1 MAQSGLARPS
11 GTEVAGSNPVAPT
24 KFYGKKFRIFYTTS
38 HNIIDAEEIA
48 NHLLKSSKAIC
59 VNIFE
64 NVKSF
69 YLEDKKIKSQKEAV
83 LFIKTLK
90 KKMKLKDLSKKFT
103 SMILQ

>member
-1 MAQSGLARPS
+1 M
-11 GTEVAGSNPVAPT
+11 E
-24 KFYGKKFRIFYTTS
+24 KKFRLFYTTS

-90 KKMKLKDLSKKFT
+90 KKNEIEGFIKEIHKYDTPIIVEIKTGEPNQDYLNWFLNE
-103 SMILQ
+103 

>member
-1 MAQSGLARPS
+1 M
-11 GTEVAGSNPVAPT
+11 E
-24 KFYGKKFRIFYTTS
+24 KKFRIFYTTS

-48 NHLLKSSKAIC
+48 NHLLKSSKAVC

-90 KKMKLKDLSKKFT
+90 KKK
-103 SMILQ
+103 

>member
-1 MAQSGLARPS
+1 M
-11 GTEVAGSNPVAPT
+11 E
-24 KFYGKKFRIFYTTS
+24 KKFRIFYTTS
-38 HNIIDAEEIA
+38 QNIIDAEEIA

-90 KKMKLKDLSKKFT
+90 KKNEIERFIKEIHKYDTPIIVEIKTGEPNQDYLNWFLNE
-103 SMILQ
+103 

>member
-1 MAQSGLARPS
+1 M
-11 GTEVAGSNPVAPT
+11 E
-24 KFYGKKFRIFYTTS
+24 KKFRIFYTTS
-38 HNIIDAEEIA
+38 QNIIDAEEIA

-90 KKMKLKDLSKKFT
+90 KKNEIERFIKEIHKYDTPIIVEIKTGEPNQDYLDWFLNE
-103 SMILQ
+103 

>member
-1 MAQSGLARPS
+1 M
-11 GTEVAGSNPVAPT
+11 E
-24 KFYGKKFRIFYTTS
+24 KKFRIFYTTS

-48 NHLLKSSKAIC
+48 NHLLKSSKAVC

-90 KKMKLKDLSKKFT
+90 KKNEIEEFIKEIHKYDTPIIVEIKTGEPNQDYLNWFLNE
-103 SMILQ
+103 

>member
-1 MAQSGLARPS
+1 M
-11 GTEVAGSNPVAPT
+11 E
-24 KFYGKKFRIFYTTS
+24 KKFRIFYTTS

-69 YLEDKKIKSQKEAV
+69 YLEDKKIKSQREAV

-90 KKMKLKDLSKKFT
+90 KKKEIQRFIKEIHKYDTPIIVEIKTGEPNQDYLDWFLNE
-103 SMILQ
+103 

>member
-1 MAQSGLARPS
+1 M
-11 GTEVAGSNPVAPT
+11 E
-24 KFYGKKFRIFYTTS
+24 KKFRIFYTTS

>member
-1 MAQSGLARPS
+1 M
-11 GTEVAGSNPVAPT
+11 E
-24 KFYGKKFRIFYTTS
+24 KKFRIFYTTS
-38 HNIIDAEEIA
+38 QNIIDAEEIA
-48 NHLLKSSKAIC
+48 NHLLNSSKAIC

-90 KKMKLKDLSKKFT
+90 KKNEIERFIKEIHKYDTPIIVEIKTGEPNQDYLNWFLNE
-103 SMILQ
+103 

>member
-1 MAQSGLARPS
+1 M
-11 GTEVAGSNPVAPT
+11 E
-24 KFYGKKFRIFYTTS
+24 KKFRIFYTTT

-48 NHLLKSSKAIC
+48 NHLLKGSKAIC

-90 KKMKLKDLSKKFT
+90 KKNEIEGFIKEIHKYDTPIIVEIKTGEPNQDYLNWFLNE
-103 SMILQ
+103 

>member
-1 MAQSGLARPS
+1 M
-11 GTEVAGSNPVAPT
+11 E
-24 KFYGKKFRIFYTTS
+24 KKFRIFYTTS

-69 YLEDKKIKSQKEAV
+69 YLEDKKIKSQREAV

-90 KKMKLKDLSKKFT
+90 KKNEIERFIKKIHKYDTPIIVEIKTGEPNQDYLNWF
-103 SMILQ
+103 LNE

>member
-1 MAQSGLARPS
+1 M
-11 GTEVAGSNPVAPT
+11 E
-24 KFYGKKFRIFYTTS
+24 KKFRIFYTTS
-38 HNIIDAEEIA
+38 HNVIDAEEIA

-69 YLEDKKIKSQKEAV
+69 YLENKKIKSQKEAV

-90 KKMKLKDLSKKFT
+90 KKNEIERFIKEIHKYDTPIIVEIKTGEPNQDYLDWFLNE
-103 SMILQ
+103 

>member
-1 MAQSGLARPS
+1 M
-11 GTEVAGSNPVAPT
+11 E
-24 KFYGKKFRIFYTTS
+24 KKFRIFYTTS

-83 LFIKTLK
+83 FFIKTLK
-90 KKMKLKDLSKKFT
+90 KKMKLKDLSKKFIN
-103 SMILQ
+103 MILQ

>member
-1 MAQSGLARPS
+1 M
-11 GTEVAGSNPVAPT
+11 E
-24 KFYGKKFRIFYTTS
+24 KKFRIFYTTS
-38 HNIIDAEEIA
+38 QNIIDAEEIA

-90 KKMKLKDLSKKFT
+90 KKNEIEGFIKEIHKYDTPIIVEIKTGEPNQDYLNWFLNE
-103 SMILQ
+103 

>member
-1 MAQSGLARPS
+1 M
-11 GTEVAGSNPVAPT
+11 E
-24 KFYGKKFRIFYTTS
+24 KKFRIFYTTS
-38 HNIIDAEEIA
+38 LNIIDAEEIV

-69 YLEDKKIKSQKEAV
+69 YLEDKKIKSQKEVV

-90 KKMKLKDLSKKFT
+90 KKNEIEEFIKEIHKYDTPIIVEIKTGEPNQDYLNWFLNE
-103 SMILQ
+103 

>member
-1 MAQSGLARPS
+1 M
-11 GTEVAGSNPVAPT
+11 E
-24 KFYGKKFRIFYTTS
+24 KKFRIFYTTS

-90 KKMKLKDLSKKFT
+90 KKNEIERIYQRNS
-103 SMILQ
+103 

>member
-1 MAQSGLARPS
+1 M
-11 GTEVAGSNPVAPT
+11 E
-24 KFYGKKFRIFYTTS
+24 KKFRIFYTTS
-38 HNIIDAEEIA
+38 QNIIDAEEIA

-64 NVKSF
+64 NVKSL

-90 KKMKLKDLSKKFT
+90 KKNEIERFIKEIHKYDTPIIVEIKTGEPNQDYLDWFLNE
-103 SMILQ
+103 

>member
-1 MAQSGLARPS
+1 M
-11 GTEVAGSNPVAPT
+11 E
-24 KFYGKKFRIFYTTS
+24 KKFRIFYTTS

-90 KKMKLKDLSKKFT
+90 KKNEIEGFIKEIHKYDTPIIVEIKTGEPNQDYLNWFLNE
-103 SMILQ
+103 

>member
-1 MAQSGLARPS
+1 M
-11 GTEVAGSNPVAPT
+11 E
-24 KFYGKKFRIFYTTS
+24 KKFRIFYTTS
-38 HNIIDAEEIA
+38 QNIIDAEEIA
-48 NHLLKSSKAIC
+48 NHLLKSSKAVC

-90 KKMKLKDLSKKFT
+90 KKNEIERFIKEIHKYDTPIIVEIKTGEPNQDYLNWFLNE
-103 SMILQ
+103 

>member
-1 MAQSGLARPS
+1 M
-11 GTEVAGSNPVAPT
+11 E
-24 KFYGKKFRIFYTTS
+24 KKFRIFYTTS
-38 HNIIDAEEIA
+38 QNIIDAEEIA

-64 NVKSF
+64 NVKSL

-90 KKMKLKDLSKKFT
+90 KKNEIEGFIKEIHKYDTPIIVEIKTGEPNQDYLNWFLNE
-103 SMILQ
+103 

>member
-1 MAQSGLARPS
+1 M
-11 GTEVAGSNPVAPT
+11 E
-24 KFYGKKFRIFYTTS
+24 KKFRIFYTTS

-90 KKMKLKDLSKKFT
+90 KKNEIEEFIKEIHKYDTPIIVEIKTGEPNQDYLNWFLNE
-103 SMILQ
+103 

>member
-1 MAQSGLARPS
+1 M
-11 GTEVAGSNPVAPT
+11 E
-24 KFYGKKFRIFYTTS
+24 KKFRIFYTTS

-90 KKMKLKDLSKKFT
+90 KKNEIEEFIKEIHKYDTPIIVEIKTGEPNQDYLDWFLNE
-103 SMILQ
+103 

>member
-1 MAQSGLARPS
+1 M
-11 GTEVAGSNPVAPT
+11 E
-24 KFYGKKFRIFYTTS
+24 KKFRIFYTTS

-48 NHLLKSSKAIC
+48 NHLLKCSKAIC

-90 KKMKLKDLSKKFT
+90 KKKMKLKDLSKKFT